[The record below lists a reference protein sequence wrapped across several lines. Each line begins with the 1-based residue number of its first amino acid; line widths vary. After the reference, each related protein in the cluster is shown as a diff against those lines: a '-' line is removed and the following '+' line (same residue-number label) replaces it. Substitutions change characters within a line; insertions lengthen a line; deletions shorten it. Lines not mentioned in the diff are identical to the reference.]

1 MSSFRTKDKVTLILR
16 HNEEGE
22 TGRIEPVEDTR
33 ITAFGRMNESST
45 TDIQDITAVGEVGVS
60 VLTTKRLTLAGK
72 YIGIAD
78 DLTQVIDAAG
88 VKYNV
93 IGEPKRHRGFR
104 AIQRDVLLLRA
115 TAAGRGV
122 RG

>member
-16 HNEEGE
+16 HNEEGA
-22 TGRIEPVEDTR
+22 TGRFEPVEDTR

-45 TDIQDITAVGEVGVS
+45 TDIQDVTAAGEVGVS
-60 VLTTKRLTLAGK
+60 VLTMKRLTLTGR

-88 VKYNV
+88 VKYSV
-93 IGEPKRHRGFR
+93 VGEPKRHRGFR
-104 AIQRDVLLLRA
+104 ATQRDVLLLRA